1 MYFFKKIFLK
11 ITIFTLLNTIYFDIV
26 RKIHE
31 HKLVN
36 LRFLYIFLINMGI
49 RVSLRALHLQQL
61 LINIFYFIY

>member
-1 MYFFKKIFLK
+1 MYFLKKIFLK
-11 ITIFTLLNTIYFDIV
+11 ITIFTL